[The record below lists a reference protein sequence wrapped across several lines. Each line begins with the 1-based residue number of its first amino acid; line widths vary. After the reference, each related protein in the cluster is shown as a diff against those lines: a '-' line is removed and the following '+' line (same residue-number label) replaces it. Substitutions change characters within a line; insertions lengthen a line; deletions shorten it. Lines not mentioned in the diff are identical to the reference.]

1 MKSAHIRSTTLAVL
15 LAAALA
21 PAAHADQA
29 IQLGANTPYAQSTF
43 FTAQDSDT
51 LTFDTTGAGTV
62 NVALEDLAWPVKLD
76 SLSFSASSESKLYQS
91 WTASNAGTFDTSFS
105 LTGAG
110 AFYAHLSA
118 QAGSLGIA
126 GLPDFGAYAM
136 QVTFTPAVAPTPLPA
151 SFWFLATGLLG
162 LGIWRSRTG
171 RSAALLPGSMTPTAG
186 LAS

>member
-1 MKSAHIRSTTLAVL
+1 MKPAHIRSTTLAVL
-15 LAAALA
+15 LATAAFA
-21 PAAHADQA
+21 PVAHADQV

-43 FTAQDSDT
+43 FTASDSGT
-51 LTFDTTGAGTV
+51 LSFDTTGAGTV
-62 NVALEDLAWPVKLD
+62 TVALEDLDWPVKLD
-76 SLSFSASSESKLYQS
+76 SLSFSTSSESKLYQS
-91 WTASNAGTFDTSFS
+91 GTTSSGGTIDGSFS

-110 AFYAHLSA
+110 AFYTHLSA

-126 GLPDFGAYAM
+126 GLPDFGAFAM

-171 RSAALLPGSMTPTAG
+171 SLAPVAG